1 MSFQFKKATKTQSRL
16 RMALIGPSGSGKTY
30 TALAIAAHLG
40 NKVAVIDTERGSAS
54 KYADKFGFDVLE
66 LETFEPSNYVSAIE
80 AAESA
85 GYDVIVLDSLSHAWM
100 GKGGA
105 LEQVDLAAKRNKGNS
120 FAGWR
125 DVTPQHNALV
135 DAMLQCRSH
144 LIVTMR
150 TKTEYIIEENQH
162 GKKQPRKIGLA
173 PVQREGLDYEFDVT
187 GELDHDNNLMIDK
200 TRCPELKGKVFQR
213 AGEDIATI
221 LRQWLSDG
229 APAPEV
235 KHAAPAGPP
244 EWFTD
249 LLGRFAA
256 VERDDDLKATQEH
269 AKQFAKQMNESMRAK
284 VIEAS
289 NAAKAKLAVTRA
301 AQ

>member
-30 TALAIAAHLG
+30 TSLGIAIHLG
-40 NKVAVIDTERGSAS
+40 SKVAVIDTERGSAS
-54 KYADKFGFDVLE
+54 KYADQFEFDVLE
-66 LETFEPSNYVSAIE
+66 LETFEPNNYVSAIE

-85 GYDVIVLDSLSHAWM
+85 GYDVIVVDSLSHAWM

-135 DAMLQCRSH
+135 DSMLQCRSH

-150 TKTEYIIEENQH
+150 TKTEYVLEENQN

-187 GELDHDNNLMIDK
+187 GELDHDNNLVIDK
-200 TRCPELKGKVFQR
+200 TRCPALKGKVFQR
-213 AGEDIATI
+213 AGEDIATV

-229 APAPEV
+229 APAPEA
-235 KHAAPAGPP
+235 KKTAQAGPP
-244 EWFTD
+244 EWFID
-249 LLGRFAA
+249 LIFRFEA
-256 VERDDDLKATQEH
+256 VESDEQLKATQEH
-269 AKQFAKQMNESMRAK
+269 AKQFAKQLNQQMRAK
-284 VIEAS
+284 VVEAS
-289 NAAKAKLAVTRA
+289 NAAKARIETQA

>member
-1 MSFQFKKATKTQSRL
+1 
-16 RMALIGPSGSGKTY
+16 MALIGPSGSGKTY
-30 TALAIAAHLG
+30 TALAIAVHLG
-40 NKVAVIDTERGSAS
+40 DKVAVIDTERGSAS
-54 KYADKFGFDVLE
+54 KYADSFGFDVLE

-80 AAESA
+80 AAESG

-200 TRCPELKGKVFQR
+200 TRCPALKGRVFQR
-213 AGEDIATI
+213 AGEDIATV
-221 LRQWLSDG
+221 LRQWLTDG
-229 APAPEV
+229 APAVETKKTPE
-235 KHAAPAGPP
+235 GPP
-244 EWFTD
+244 EWFTE
-249 LLGRFAA
+249 LLARFDAT
-256 VERDDDLKATQEH
+256 ESDEQLKATQEH
-269 AKQFAKQMNESMRAK
+269 SKQFAKQLTGDLRAK
-284 VIEAS
+284 VVDAS
-289 NAAKAKLAVTRA
+289 NAAKARIASQA